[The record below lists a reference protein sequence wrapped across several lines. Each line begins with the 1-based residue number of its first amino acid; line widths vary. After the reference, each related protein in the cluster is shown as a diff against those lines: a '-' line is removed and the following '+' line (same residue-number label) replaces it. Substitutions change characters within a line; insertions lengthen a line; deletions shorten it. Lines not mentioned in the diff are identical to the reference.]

1 MWSNQRCCAVAPAHQ
16 ESPGPG
22 AQINQDRKAED
33 IKLADG
39 MSRESA
45 DPEWP
50 RPASPSSA
58 ARGLPLFGLALTTT
72 SMSPM
77 NQMGTRSRL
86 LEFGFQY
93 GGRMKYLDV
102 DGIGKVSRIGLG
114 TWQFGSREWG
124 YGDSY
129 ASGAARDIV
138 QRALALGVT
147 LFDTA
152 EIYAMGKSERILG
165 EALGDQRSAV
175 ALASKIF
182 PIAPF
187 PPVIKQRE
195 RASARRLQVDRIPLY
210 QIHQPNPVVP
220 DSVIMPG
227 MRSLLDSGDIGAA
240 GVSNYSLARWQKA
253 DAALG
258 RPVISNQVQ
267 FSLARPRA
275 LDDLVPFAERENRIV
290 IAYSPL
296 AQGLLGA
303 KYGLDNRPGG
313 VRAANQLFGTENLRR
328 VEPLLQTLRDIA
340 TEVGAKPAQVALAWL
355 ISLPNVV
362 AIPGA
367 SSVEQLEFN
376 VAAADIELSPQSRD
390 ALTDAARA
398 FRPVST
404 SRFLI
409 DRVRE
414 KLGRA

>member
-1 MWSNQRCCAVAPAHQ
+1 
-16 ESPGPG
+16 
-22 AQINQDRKAED
+22 
-33 IKLADG
+33 
-39 MSRESA
+39 
-45 DPEWP
+45 
-50 RPASPSSA
+50 
-58 ARGLPLFGLALTTT
+58 
-72 SMSPM
+72 
-77 NQMGTRSRL
+77 
-86 LEFGFQY
+86 
-93 GGRMKYLDV
+93 MKYVEV
-102 DGIGKVSRIGLG
+102 DGVGKVSRIGLG
-114 TWQFGSREWG
+114 TWQFGSAEWG

-129 ASGAARDIV
+129 ASGGARDIV

-152 EIYAMGKSERILG
+152 EIYALGKSERILG
-165 EALGDQRSAV
+165 EALGDKRSSV

-195 RASARRLQVDRIPLY
+195 HASARRLQVDRIPLY

-227 MRSLLDSGDIGAA
+227 MRSLLDSGAIGAA

-253 DAALG
+253 DSALG

-267 FSLARPRA
+267 FSLARLAA

-296 AQGLLGA
+296 AQGLLGG
-303 KYGLDNRPGG
+303 KYGVDNRPGG
-313 VRAANQLFGTENLRR
+313 IRAANQLFGTENLRR
-328 VEPLLQTLRDIA
+328 IEPLLQTLRDVA

-376 VAAADIELSPQSRD
+376 VAAAGIELSTQARD

-404 SRFLI
+404 LSFFTE
-409 DRVRE
+409 RVRE
-414 KLGRA
+414 KLGRS

>member
-1 MWSNQRCCAVAPAHQ
+1 
-16 ESPGPG
+16 
-22 AQINQDRKAED
+22 
-33 IKLADG
+33 
-39 MSRESA
+39 
-45 DPEWP
+45 
-50 RPASPSSA
+50 
-58 ARGLPLFGLALTTT
+58 
-72 SMSPM
+72 
-77 NQMGTRSRL
+77 
-86 LEFGFQY
+86 
-93 GGRMKYLDV
+93 MKYLEV
-102 DGIGKVSRIGLG
+102 AGVGKVSRIGVG

-129 ASGAARDIV
+129 ASGVARDIV

-147 LFDTA
+147 FFDTA
-152 EIYAMGKSERILG
+152 EVYARGESERILG

-175 ALASKIF
+175 AVATKLF

-195 RASARRLQVDRIPLY
+195 RASARRLQLDRIPLY
-210 QIHQPNPVVP
+210 QVHQPNPVVP

-240 GVSNYSLARWQKA
+240 GVSNYSLDRWRKA

-258 RPVISNQVQ
+258 RPVISNQVN
-267 FSLARPRA
+267 FSLARPGA
-275 LDDLVPFAERENRIV
+275 LEDLVPFAERENRLV

-296 AQGLLGA
+296 AQGLLGG

-313 VRAANQLFGTENLRR
+313 VRAINQLSATENLRR
-328 VEPLLQTLRDIA
+328 VQPLLQTLRDVA

-376 VAAADIELSPQSRD
+376 VAAADIELSSESRD
-390 ALTDAARA
+390 ALTAAAKA

-404 SRFLI
+404 GRFLI

-414 KLGRA
+414 TLGR